1 MKKLDLSMMPIDL
14 KVGEEMEVLTPKGD
28 KVTVRCVEDKRNE
41 MCEHCFFGENSLHI
55 CSYVKCSERERE
67 TGDSVSY
74 QEVKREKLYT
84 KIEEAKEYK
93 VGDIVRLSGKY
104 KYAKVIES
112 NKCNGC
118 VLMGKGCNVIC
129 GERERSDGKS
139 IVLLPC
145 NKKGELI

>member
-1 MKKLDLSMMPIDL
+1 MKKLDLSMLPIDL
-14 KVGEEMEVLTPKGD
+14 KVCEEMEVLTPKGD
-28 KVTVRCVEDKRNE
+28 KVTVRCVEDKRND
-41 MCEHCFFGENSLHI
+41 MCEHCIFEENSLHI

-74 QEVKREKLYT
+74 QEVKRGRLYT
-84 KIEEAKEYK
+84 KIEAGKEYK
-93 VGDIVRLSGKY
+93 VGDIVRLSGKS

-118 VLMGKGCNVIC
+118 VLMGKCFNVIC

-145 NKKGELI
+145 NKKGELL

>member
-1 MKKLDLSMMPIDL
+1 MKKLDLSMIPIDL
-14 KVGEEMEVLTPKGD
+14 KVGEEMEILTPKRD
-28 KVTVRCVEDKRNE
+28 KVTVRCVEDKRNDT
-41 MCEHCFFGENSLHI
+41 CEHCFFGENSLHI

-74 QEVKREKLYT
+74 QEVKRERLYT
-84 KIEEAKEYK
+84 KIEEGKEYK

>member
-1 MKKLDLSMMPIDL
+1 MKKLDLSMIPIDL

-28 KVTVRCVEDKRNE
+28 KVTVRCVEDKRNDV
-41 MCEHCFFGENSLHI
+41 CEHCFFGENSLHI

-74 QEVKREKLYT
+74 QEVKRERLCT
-84 KIEEAKEYK
+84 KIQEGKEYK

-145 NKKGELI
+145 NKKGELL

>member
-1 MKKLDLSMMPIDL
+1 MGNHTNFKGMFNKERIEDL
-14 KVGEEMEVLTPKGD
+14 E
-28 KVTVRCVEDKRNE
+28 KR
-41 MCEHCFFGENSLHI
+41 
-55 CSYVKCSERERE
+55 VKELER
-67 TGDSVSY
+67 
-74 QEVKREKLYT
+74 
-84 KIEEAKEYK
+84 KEYK

-145 NKKGELI
+145 NKKGELL